1 METQP
6 ASHPDSN
13 FTDEES
19 VAFVRL
25 LLAKH
30 RRVIRKNI
38 SSIDRWPNID
48 GHVEI
53 HDEHKNLIG
62 RLSAQLKTLPSD
74 HNLKYDCKVEFLA
87 YCEKVEPCLLLGVDN
102 LTEKVYWLYFDV

>member
-48 GHVEI
+48 GHVR
-53 HDEHKNLIG
+53 NS
-62 RLSAQLKTLPSD
+62 R
-74 HNLKYDCKVEFLA
+74 
-87 YCEKVEPCLLLGVDN
+87 
-102 LTEKVYWLYFDV
+102 